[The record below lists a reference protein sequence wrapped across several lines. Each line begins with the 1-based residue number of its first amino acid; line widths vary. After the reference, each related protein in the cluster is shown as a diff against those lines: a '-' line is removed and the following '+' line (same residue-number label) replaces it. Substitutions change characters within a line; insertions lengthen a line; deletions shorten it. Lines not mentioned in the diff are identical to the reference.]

1 MEKQVKIYA
10 LIDPIT
16 LKVRYIGRTTSS
28 LKKRLSEHISK
39 AKHFHNY
46 THKENWI
53 RSLLKINSKP
63 YIRYLTIIEG
73 WEESYKFECKLIEK
87 YKDRLINHYD
97 KGPGY
102 MRNMTDKQKLKIS
115 DSLKERYQKG
125 LHNPARKI
133 VYVYNKDGSFYKE
146 FISIRQAAK
155 ELGYYFKVISK
166 QLNSG
171 KPLKHMKKNY
181 QFSFI
186 KVEKMKDFTKK

>member
-16 LKVRYIGRTTSS
+16 LKVRYIGRTTYS

-39 AKHFHNY
+39 ARNFNNY

-63 YIRYLTIIEG
+63 YIRQLTIVNG
-73 WEESYKFECKLIEK
+73 WENSYSFECKLLEK
-87 YKDRLINHYD
+87 YKYRLLNSND
-97 KGPGY
+97 KGLGH
-102 MRNMTDKQKLKIS
+102 MRNMTEKQKLKIS
-115 DSLKERYQKG
+115 KTLKKKYKEG
-125 LHNPARKI
+125 LGNPARKI

-146 FISIRQAAK
+146 FISIRQAAI
-155 ELGYYFKVISK
+155 ELGYYYKVISK

-171 KPLKHMKKNY
+171 KTLKFMKKDY
-181 QFSFI
+181 QFNFE
-186 KVEKMKDFTKK
+186 KVEKMQDFTKK

>member
-39 AKHFHNY
+39 AKHCNNY

-63 YIRYLTIIEG
+63 YIRCLTTING
-73 WEESYKFECKLIEK
+73 WQESYKFECELIRK
-87 YKDRLINHYD
+87 YKDRLVNDYD

-102 MRNMTDKQKLKIS
+102 MRDMTEQQKLKIS
-115 DSLKERYQKG
+115 KTLKQRYKEG

-133 VYVYNKDGSFYKE
+133 VYAYNKDGSFYKE

-171 KPLKHMKKNY
+171 KDLKHMKKDY
-181 QFSFI
+181 QFSFV

>member
-1 MEKQVKIYA
+1 MEKQVKIYV

-16 LKVRYIGRTTSS
+16 LKVRYIGRTTCS

-39 AKHFHNY
+39 ARNFNNY

-63 YIRYLTIIEG
+63 YIRQLTVVEG
-73 WEESYKFECKLIEK
+73 WKNSYSLECKLIEK
-87 YKDRLINHYD
+87 YKHRLLNAND
-97 KGPGY
+97 KGVGH
-102 MRNMTDKQKLKIS
+102 MRNMTEEQKLMIS
-115 DSLKERYQKG
+115 KTLKERYKKG
-125 LHNPARKI
+125 LKNPARKI
-133 VYVYNKDGSFYKE
+133 VYAYNKDGSFYKE
-146 FISIRQAAK
+146 FISIRQAAI

-171 KPLKHMKKNY
+171 KPLKHMKKDY
-181 QFSFI
+181 QFSFT